1 MISTSHIASLLTED
15 FCLFIGK
22 YFLTLPG
29 VPKEI
34 NNYMNKAA
42 TMSGYQ
48 HILLAVDY
56 SEHDDYVAQKAKSL
70 ASIYQAKLSI
80 IHVLDNIPMP
90 DTNYGTVIPLNQDS
104 SDELLEAEKAKLMQL
119 GDQLAVGLANR
130 WMLWGVPK
138 QEIIHVA
145 EQEKVDLIV
154 VGSHGRHGL
163 ALLLGSTANSV
174 LHHAKCDVMAIR
186 LKDN

>member
-1 MISTSHIASLLTED
+1 MKD
-15 FCLFIGK
+15 
-22 YFLTLPG
+22 
-29 VPKEI
+29 
-34 NNYMNKAA
+34 
-42 TMSGYQ
+42 YQ

-56 SEHDDYVAQKAKSL
+56 SEQGDYVAEKARSL
-70 ASIYQAKLSI
+70 AYKYQAKLSI
-80 IHVLDNIPMP
+80 IHVLDDIPMP

-119 GDQLAVGLANR
+119 GDQLKVDLANR

-138 QEIIHVA
+138 QEIIHIA

-186 LKDN
+186 LQDE